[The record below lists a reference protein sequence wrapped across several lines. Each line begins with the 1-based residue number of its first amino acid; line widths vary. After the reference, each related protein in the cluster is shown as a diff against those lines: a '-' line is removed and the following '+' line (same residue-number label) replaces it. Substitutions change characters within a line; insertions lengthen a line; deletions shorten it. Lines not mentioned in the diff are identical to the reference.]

1 MENASKALIIAGSI
15 LVSIMII
22 GLGVLVYQR
31 ASGVTSSADFTD
43 TKAQAQDGKFED
55 YYGKNVTAAE
65 VKTLLTTIRSNNIT
79 SGTSDEAKTVYVVY
93 NNTIYGGGKADL
105 TKLQSSIQTGRTYV
119 VEPANGKALSNSDD
133 ATKDP
138 SNANEAAYY
147 ATGYIRI
154 IKITQN
160 NTSSSSSSGT

>member
-22 GLGVLVYQR
+22 GLGVIVYQR

-43 TKAQAQDGKFED
+43 TKAQAQNGKFED

-79 SGTSDEAKTVYVVY
+79 SGTSDEAKTVYVIY
-93 NNTIYGGGKADL
+93 NSTVYGGNKGDL
-105 TKLQSSIQTGRTYV
+105 TTLQSSIQSGRTYV
-119 VEPANGKALSNSDD
+119 VEPANGKALSNSDN
-133 ATKDP
+133 ATNDP
-138 SNANEAAYY
+138 SNDSDPAYY

-160 NTSSSSSSGT
+160 NK